1 MDRNRDIFVRKWS
14 GQLTCHYTSH
24 IPWASRGAF
33 LLATRQS
40 LARVLVLDHDT
51 PCAARD
57 SGSVRM
63 LNFIR
68 VLLGRRHHVTFAG
81 VESDADD
88 ACALQLQAL
97 GAHVTSA
104 GLLKF
109 RSLSMT
115 CDFPMMTF
123 CTSVLMAPAIAPTA
137 VSFSLI
143 FFFPRAF
150 SAFFA

>member
-1 MDRNRDIFVRKWS
+1 MDRNRDTFVRKWS
-14 GQLTCHYTSH
+14 GQLTCHYTAH
-24 IPWASRGAF
+24 VPWASRGAF

-81 VESDADD
+81 VEFR
-88 ACALQLQAL
+88 
-97 GAHVTSA
+97 VEITPSA
-104 GLLKF
+104 RRTQRTG
-109 RSLSMT
+109 
-115 CDFPMMTF
+115 
-123 CTSVLMAPAIAPTA
+123 
-137 VSFSLI
+137 
-143 FFFPRAF
+143 
-150 SAFFA
+150 